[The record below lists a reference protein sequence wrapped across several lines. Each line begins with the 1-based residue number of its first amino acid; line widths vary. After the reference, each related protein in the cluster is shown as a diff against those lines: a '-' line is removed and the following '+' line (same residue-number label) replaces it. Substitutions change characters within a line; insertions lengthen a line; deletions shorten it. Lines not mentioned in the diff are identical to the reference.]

1 MTSPASRIAL
11 ALFAAL
17 PISAMASMGS
27 VATNFGL
34 TPTDTASAQALSMFS
49 NQPSAV
55 YYNPAYL
62 ARDRKGAL
70 TTGFVFTDQEIT
82 AKGWGKPDQI
92 IRDGDVIED
101 ASNYNVIL
109 GFKTD
114 LSTMLKGDRA
124 MVLGFMLG
132 AERSGYNL
140 LSFSSNSQALPQS
153 LRYGQQSLFLSLGA
167 GLNVIPG
174 IDVGASSRIT
184 LAADAKL
191 GTQAKLNS
199 ETSYESLA
207 VMAKPSIQP
216 ILSANIN
223 WGQLVCPKDKYCLL
237 NGLETAVG
245 YRYESSYKATVDATA
260 LVPGAATLPLVL
272 STIDAYQPET
282 FSAGIQYNFY
292 KIRLAASGEYQMWSG
307 LNDALRQDTVKDQAQ
322 LKFKDIFIPRAGFE
336 LRVNDVFSFTGG
348 VSYEQSPLESTS
360 SLDVNYVDNDRLVFG
375 LGFSYLIEQALFLSQ
390 PLRLDFGYQYHVL
403 KDRDFMLATT
413 QGVGN
418 APGSTGSGGIEPG
431 CPVNPAGTTVE
442 ERSRVLCEG
451 VTSGGNVHVL
461 NASINLTF

>member
-11 ALFAAL
+11 ALLAAL
-17 PISAMASMGS
+17 PISAMASMGT

-62 ARDRKGAL
+62 ARDRKGAM
-70 TTGFVFTDQEIT
+70 TAGFVFTEQELT
-82 AKGWGKPDQI
+82 AKGWGQPDKI
-92 IRDGDVIED
+92 ILDGDVIEND
-101 ASNYNVIL
+101 SNYNVML

-140 LSFSSNSQALPQS
+140 LSFNSSSQALPQS
-153 LRYGQQSLFLSLGA
+153 LRYGQQSLFLSVGA

-174 IDVGASSRIT
+174 IDVGAASRIT
-184 LAADAKL
+184 LAADAQL
-191 GTQAKLNS
+191 GTQANLAGTTNQ
-199 ETSYESLA
+199 ES
-207 VMAKPSIQP
+207 VTVSAKPSIQP

-223 WGQLVCPKDKYCLL
+223 WGQLVCPEDKYCVL

-245 YRYESSYKATVDATA
+245 YRYESFFKTTVDAKA
-260 LVPGAATLPLVL
+260 LATNAVALPLLL
-272 STIDAYQPET
+272 STIDSYQPET

-292 KIRLAASGEYQMWSG
+292 KIRLAASGEYQLWSG
-307 LNDALRQDTVKDQAQ
+307 LNDALRQDTVKDQAN

-336 LRVNDVFSFTGG
+336 LRMNDVFSFTGG
-348 VSYEQSPLESTS
+348 VSYEQSPLDSTS

-390 PLRLDFGYQYHVL
+390 PVRFDFGYQYHVI
-403 KDRDFMLATT
+403 KDRDFLLATT
-413 QGVGN
+413 QDVGN
-418 APGSTGSGGIEPG
+418 QMGSGGSGGSGACPTNQTPG
-431 CPVNPAGTTVE
+431 KNPQD
-442 ERSRVLCEG
+442 VLCEG

>member
-17 PISAMASMGS
+17 PISAIASMGT

-62 ARDRKGAL
+62 ARDRKGAM
-70 TTGFVFTDQEIT
+70 TAGFVFTEQELT
-82 AKGWGKPDQI
+82 AKGWGQPDRI
-92 IRDGDVIED
+92 ILDGDVIED

-114 LSTMLKGDRA
+114 LSSMLKSDTA

-140 LSFSSNSQALPQS
+140 LSLRSSSQALPQS
-153 LRYGQQSLFLSLGA
+153 LRYGQQSLFLSVGA
-167 GLNVIPG
+167 GLNVAPG
-174 IDVGASSRIT
+174 IDVGAASRVT
-184 LAADAKL
+184 LAADAQL
-191 GTQAKLNS
+191 GAQANLAG
-199 ETSYESLA
+199 ETRDETLIVS
-207 VMAKPSIQP
+207 AKPSIQP

-223 WGQLVCPKDKYCLL
+223 WGDLVCPKDKYCLL

-245 YRYESSYKATVDATA
+245 YRYESSFGATVDAKA
-260 LVPGAATLPLVL
+260 VATNAVGLPLL
-272 STIDAYQPET
+272 LKTIDGYQPET

-336 LRVNDVFSFTGG
+336 LRMNDVFSFTGG

-360 SLDVNYVDNDRLVFG
+360 SLDVNYVDNDRIVLG

-403 KDRDFMLATT
+403 KDRDFLLATT
-413 QGVGN
+413 QASGNQAGSAESGGVG
-418 APGSTGSGGIEPG
+418 G
-431 CPVNPAGTTVE
+431 CPTNPYPGKDPKD
-442 ERSRVLCEG
+442 VLCEG
-451 VTSGGNVHVL
+451 VTSGGSVHVL

>member
-1 MTSPASRIAL
+1 MTSPASRIAFVLL
-11 ALFAAL
+11 AAM
-17 PISAMASMGS
+17 PISAMASLGT

-62 ARDRKGAL
+62 ARDRKGAM
-70 TTGFVFTDQEIT
+70 TAGFVFTEQELT
-82 AKGWGKPDQI
+82 AKGWESPDKI
-92 IRDGDVIED
+92 ILDGDVIEND
-101 ASNYNVIL
+101 SNYNVIL

-140 LSFSSNSQALPQS
+140 LSFSSTSQALPQS
-153 LRYGQQSLFLSLGA
+153 LRYGQQSLFLSVGA
-167 GLNVIPG
+167 GINVIPG
-174 IDVGASSRIT
+174 IDIGAASRIT
-184 LAADAKL
+184 LAASANL
-191 GTQAKLNS
+191 GAQADLNG
-199 ETSYESLA
+199 TTRYESLE
-207 VMAKPSIQP
+207 VSAKPSIQP

-223 WGQLVCPKDKYCLL
+223 WGQLVCPEDKYCVL

-245 YRYESSYKATVDATA
+245 YRYESSYSAIVDAQA
-260 LVPGAATLPLVL
+260 VATNAVGLPLL
-272 STIDAYQPET
+272 LNTIDAYQPET

-307 LNDALRQDTVKDQAQ
+307 LNDAFKSDTIKDQGNLQ
-322 LKFKDIFIPRAGFE
+322 FKDVFVPRAGFE
-336 LRVNDVFSFTGG
+336 LRMNDVFSFTGG
-348 VSYEQSPLESTS
+348 VSYEQSPLESTT

-375 LGFSYLIEQALFLSQ
+375 LGFSYLIEQAMFLSQ
-390 PLRLDFGYQYHVL
+390 PVRLDFGYQYHIL
-403 KDRDFMLATT
+403 KDRDFLLATT
-413 QGVGN
+413 QGADN
-418 APGSTGSGGIEPG
+418 QTSGGGNGGKNG
-431 CPVNPAGTTVE
+431 CPENPISGKE
-442 ERSRVLCEG
+442 DKVLCEG

>member
-70 TTGFVFTDQEIT
+70 TAGFIFTDQELT
-82 AKGWGKPDQI
+82 AKGWAKPDKI
-92 IRDGDVIED
+92 ILDGDVIED
-101 ASNYNVIL
+101 ASNYNVTL

-114 LSTMLKGDRA
+114 LSSMLKSDTA

-140 LSFSSNSQALPQS
+140 LSFKSSSQPLPQS
-153 LRYGQQSLFLSLGA
+153 LRYGQQSLFLSVGA
-167 GLNVIPG
+167 GLSLAPG
-174 IDVGASSRIT
+174 INVGAASRIT

-191 GTQAKLNS
+191 GTQANLAGGTRD
-199 ETSYESLA
+199 ETLIVS
-207 VMAKPSIQP
+207 AKPSIQP

-223 WGQLVCPKDKYCLL
+223 WGDLVCPKDKYCLL

-245 YRYESSYKATVDATA
+245 YRYESSFGATVDAKA
-260 LVPGAATLPLVL
+260 VATNAVGLPLL
-272 STIDAYQPET
+272 LKTIDGYQPET

-307 LNDALRQDTVKDQAQ
+307 LNDALRQDTVKDQAN

-336 LRVNDVFSFTGG
+336 LRMNDVFSFTGG

-360 SLDVNYVDNDRLVFG
+360 SLDVNYVDNDRIVFG

-390 PLRLDFGYQYHVL
+390 PLRLDFGYQYHIL
-403 KDRDFMLATT
+403 QDRDFLLATT
-413 QGVGN
+413 QASGNQAGSANSGGVG
-418 APGSTGSGGIEPG
+418 S
-431 CPVNPAGTTVE
+431 CPTNPYPNMDPKN
-442 ERSRVLCEG
+442 VLCEG

>member
-1 MTSPASRIAL
+1 MMISPASRIAL
-11 ALFAAL
+11 ALFSAL
-17 PISAMASMGS
+17 PISAMASMGT

-62 ARDRKGAL
+62 ARDRKGAM
-70 TTGFVFTDQEIT
+70 TVGFVFTEQELT
-82 AKGWGKPDQI
+82 AKGWGQPDKI
-92 IRDGDVIED
+92 ILDGDVIEND
-101 ASNYNVIL
+101 SNYNLML

-140 LSFSSNSQALPQS
+140 LSVSSDSQALPQS
-153 LRYGQQSLFLSLGA
+153 LRYGQQSLFLSVGA

-174 IDVGASSRIT
+174 IDVGAASRIT
-184 LAADAKL
+184 LAADAQL
-191 GTQAKLNS
+191 GTQANLAGGTNQ
-199 ETSYESLA
+199 ESLT
-207 VMAKPSIQP
+207 VSAKPSIQP

-223 WGQLVCPKDKYCLL
+223 WGQLVCPENKDCVL

-245 YRYESSYKATVDATA
+245 YRYESFFKTTVDAKA
-260 LVPGAATLPLVL
+260 LATNAVALPLLL
-272 STIDAYQPET
+272 STIDSYQPET
-282 FSAGIQYNFY
+282 FSVGIQYNFH
-292 KIRLAASGEYQMWSG
+292 KMRLAASGEYQLWSG
-307 LNDALRQDTVKDQAQ
+307 LNDALRQDTVKDQAN

-336 LRVNDVFSFTGG
+336 LRMNDVFSFTGG
-348 VSYEQSPLESTS
+348 VSYEQSPLDSTS

-375 LGFSYLIEQALFLSQ
+375 LGFSYLIEQALLLSQ
-390 PLRLDFGYQYHVL
+390 PVRFDFGYQYHVI
-403 KDRDFMLATT
+403 KDRDFLLATT
-413 QGVGN
+413 QNVGN
-418 APGSTGSGGIEPG
+418 QMGSGGSGGIGACPTNQVPG
-431 CPVNPAGTTVE
+431 KNPQD
-442 ERSRVLCEG
+442 VLCEG